1 MLIARGV
8 KCGTVTGES
17 VSMYGHL
24 LLAAAAGAVVL
35 LLWPTQLQQ
44 QQQHSTAPL
53 TARTSKNNNK
63 TLYVHNHTIAGTSS
77 TAVKLLNDLQ
87 QCTSVP

>member
-24 LLAAAAGAVVL
+24 LLASAAGAVVL
-35 LLWPTQLQQ
+35 LWPTQL
-44 QQQHSTAPL
+44 HSNSTAPL
-53 TARTSKNNNK
+53 AARTSKNNNK
-63 TLYVHNHTIAGTSS
+63 TLYVHNHTIEGTSG

>member
-24 LLAAAAGAVVL
+24 LLASAAGAVV

-63 TLYVHNHTIAGTSS
+63 TLYVHNHTIAGTSG

-87 QCTSVP
+87 QCISVP